1 MLMKRAVPVFL
12 LLWMSVLGQS
22 AVAEERK
29 AEASPAQDAAAVQRE
44 AMKRL
49 DPWVGVWKGSGWILT
64 GRDQPRQEFTITETV
79 QSKLGG
85 RALLVEG
92 LGRGKD
98 PKTGVEADMH
108 HTLAVLSYDEI
119 AKIYRFRTHEAM
131 GRALDV
137 EAKPMDGGLEW
148 GFRDETRGATIR
160 FTIRLDGNRWHE
172 VGEAS
177 MDGKTWHKFMDMTLE
192 RQGTAAPAPAGR

>member
-12 LLWMSVLGQS
+12 LLLGLVIGRP
-22 AVAEERK
+22 AVAQEQK
-29 AEASPAQDAAAVQRE
+29 AEASPAQDAAAVQRG

-49 DPWVGVWKGSGWILT
+49 DPWVGVWKGSGWILM
-64 GRDQPRQEFTITETV
+64 GRNQPRQEFTITETV

-85 RALLVEG
+85 RVLLVEG
-92 LGRGKD
+92 AGRGKD
-98 PKTGVEADMH
+98 AKTGAEVDMH
-108 HTLAVLSYDEI
+108 NTLAVFSYDEI
-119 AKIYRFRTHEAM
+119 AKVYRFRTHEAA
-131 GRALDV
+131 GRALDA
-137 EAKPMDGGLEW
+137 EAKPIDGGLEW

-192 RQGTAAPAPAGR
+192 RQGAAPAPAGR